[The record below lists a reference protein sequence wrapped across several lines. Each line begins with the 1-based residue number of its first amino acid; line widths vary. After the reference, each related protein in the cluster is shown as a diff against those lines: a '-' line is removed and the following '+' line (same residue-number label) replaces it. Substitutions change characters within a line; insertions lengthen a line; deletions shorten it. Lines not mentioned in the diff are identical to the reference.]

1 MTIQERII
9 EILKDRNHTNP
20 MCREIL
26 LDQLQASGEDV
37 TDRGMRLAVAE
48 MVTLDGIPLGSN
60 TRGYFMVA
68 TVEDFQA
75 ADGEMRAKQEAI
87 QARRAALLAAFQG
100 LHRDNTAQ
108 AGQMGLFD
116 TKAAGG

>member
-1 MTIQERII
+1 MMTIQERII
-9 EILKDRNHTNP
+9 EILTGRDHTNP
-20 MCREIL
+20 MCREVL
-26 LDQLQASGEDV
+26 LDQLQAQGEDI
-37 TDRGMRLAVAE
+37 TDREMRMVVAE
-48 MVTLDGIPLGSN
+48 MVTRDGIPLGTN
-60 TRGYFMVA
+60 TRGYFMVS
-68 TVEDFQA
+68 TVEDFEA

-116 TKAAGG
+116 TKTA